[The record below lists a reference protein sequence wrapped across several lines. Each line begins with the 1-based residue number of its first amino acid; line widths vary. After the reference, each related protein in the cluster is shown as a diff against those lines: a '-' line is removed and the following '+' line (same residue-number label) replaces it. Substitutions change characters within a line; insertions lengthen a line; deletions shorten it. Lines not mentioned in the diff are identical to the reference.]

1 MPQLVEYENENLR
14 EEREALIQKIIAL
27 EAAN

>member
-1 MPQLVEYENENLR
+1 MPQLVDYENENLR
-14 EEREALIQKIIAL
+14 EEREALIEKIIAL